1 MKKLLF
7 LLFLLPF
14 MAMAQVSTGQEQD
27 FDYGI
32 KNNSSQQILTPD
44 TLVTKGVDGTYGHT
58 SAYRLP
64 VSTATQDTI
73 NTKIASNAGLQ
84 NAYNFEPE
92 IVTSAIKGAVTVQE
106 GTGNDANNVLVGKNN
121 AGTTTF
127 SVSGTGDTDVNQLKL
142 PNTDINSSSKGFVL
156 KNSLPFIHDFHAGA
170 NPVQGGT
177 GKNLNIGYNSG
188 NFNSDNFNYA
198 STMVGYEAGLSNK
211 NGYSNT
217 GIGYFNLRLNEDG
230 FGNTALGTF
239 VLGNSVS
246 GTQNTALGWHSML
259 YSTSAS
265 SNTAV
270 GVESLWNN
278 LTGARNTAIGMRSGS
293 TNTGSDN
300 VFIGYN
306 AGSSFTGSNALYVG
320 NNIRTLIQGNFSGN
334 GFLRLN
340 GAGEFVVAPTR
351 KIIFNNP
358 TGVEASIG
366 WVNDINSP
374 TNAYLDA
381 FDYRFRTGGVVRLQI
396 ENSGAATFSSSIT
409 ATTYTGSATL
419 TGTPT
424 APTAPAGTNTTQI
437 ATTAFVQANKG
448 SDYRVSISGNNYM
461 WDNIRNGT
469 TTGYITFDWQESGL
483 QGKPSGFVFNGS
495 NTQKAYVRMINASS
509 DGDFRIGE
517 TFDYDGNRYVY
528 EYKKSTSTSPG
539 WRATNNLK
547 LGTSTAVSLTVDTM
561 ISNGKIRLKS
571 YTVATLPTGTQGDT
585 AYVTDAVSP
594 TYLGTLTG
602 GGSVVCPVFY
612 NGTAWVSH

>member
-44 TLVTKGVDGTYGHT
+44 TLVTKGADGTYGHT

-64 VSTATQDTI
+64 VSTATQAAIDV
-73 NTKIASNAGLQ
+73 KVASNAGLQ

-92 IVTSAIKGAVTVQE
+92 IVTSAIKGAVTLKR
-106 GTGNDANNVLVGKNN
+106 GSASDTDNILVGQNG

-127 SVSGTGDTDVNQLKL
+127 SVSGAGDTDVNQLKL
-142 PNTDINSSSKGFVL
+142 PNTDINSSAKGFVL

-437 ATTAFVQANKG
+437 ATTAFVQ
-448 SDYRVSISGNNYM
+448 
-461 WDNIRNGT
+461 
-469 TTGYITFDWQESGL
+469 
-483 QGKPSGFVFNGS
+483 SGFVPQIKITTTTSITTATVGSVTGLGQQGRNVVIDNGS
-495 NTQKAYVRMINASS
+495 NVINLTVNGTDGFCASYLKHGTGNITFVQGS
-509 DGDFRIGE
+509 GRTLIQVDGTAVLSGAV
-517 TFDYDGNRYVY
+517 G
-528 EYKKSTSTSPG
+528 
-539 WRATNNLK
+539 
-547 LGTSTAVSLTVDTM
+547 STATISSVGTTDYLM
-561 ISNGKIRLKS
+561 ISNK
-571 YTVATLPTGTQGDT
+571 
-585 AYVTDAVSP
+585 
-594 TYLGTLTG
+594 
-602 GGSVVCPVFY
+602 
-612 NGTAWVSH
+612 

>member
-32 KNNSSQQILTPD
+32 KNNSSQKILTPD
-44 TLVTKGVDGTYGHT
+44 TLVTKGADGTYGHT

-64 VSTATQDTI
+64 VSTATQAAIDV
-73 NTKIASNAGLQ
+73 KVASNAGLQ

-92 IVTSAIKGAVTVQE
+92 IVTSAIKGAVTLKR
-106 GTGNDANNVLVGKNN
+106 GSASDTDNILVGQNG

-127 SVSGTGDTDVNQLKL
+127 SVSGAGDTDVNQLKL
-142 PNTDINSSSKGFVL
+142 PNTDINSSAKGFVL

-437 ATTAFVQANKG
+437 ATTAFVQ
-448 SDYRVSISGNNYM
+448 
-461 WDNIRNGT
+461 
-469 TTGYITFDWQESGL
+469 
-483 QGKPSGFVFNGS
+483 SGFVPQIKITTTTSITTATVGSVTGLGQQGRNVVIDNGS
-495 NTQKAYVRMINASS
+495 NVINLTVNGTDGFCASYLKHGTGNITFMQGS
-509 DGDFRIGE
+509 GRTLIQVDGTAVLSGAV
-517 TFDYDGNRYVY
+517 G
-528 EYKKSTSTSPG
+528 
-539 WRATNNLK
+539 
-547 LGTSTAVSLTVDTM
+547 STATISSVGTTDYLS
-561 ISNGKIRLKS
+561 ISNK
-571 YTVATLPTGTQGDT
+571 
-585 AYVTDAVSP
+585 
-594 TYLGTLTG
+594 
-602 GGSVVCPVFY
+602 
-612 NGTAWVSH
+612 

>member
-44 TLVTKGVDGTYGHT
+44 TLVTKGADGTYGHT

-64 VSTATQDTI
+64 VSTATQAAIDV
-73 NTKIASNAGLQ
+73 KVASNAGLQ

-92 IVTSAIKGAVTVQE
+92 IVTSAIKGAVTLKR
-106 GTGNDANNVLVGKNN
+106 GSASDTDNILVGQNG

-127 SVSGTGDTDVNQLKL
+127 SVSGAGDTDVNQLKL
-142 PNTDINSSSKGFVL
+142 PNTDINSSAKGFVL

-437 ATTAFVQANKG
+437 ATTAFVQ
-448 SDYRVSISGNNYM
+448 
-461 WDNIRNGT
+461 
-469 TTGYITFDWQESGL
+469 
-483 QGKPSGFVFNGS
+483 SGFVPQIKITTTTSITTATVGSVTGLGQQGRNVVIDNGS
-495 NTQKAYVRMINASS
+495 NVINLTVNGTDGFCASYLKHGTGNITFMQGS
-509 DGDFRIGE
+509 GRTLVQVDGTAVLSGAV
-517 TFDYDGNRYVY
+517 G
-528 EYKKSTSTSPG
+528 
-539 WRATNNLK
+539 
-547 LGTSTAVSLTVDTM
+547 STATISSVGTTDYLM
-561 ISNGKIRLKS
+561 ISNK
-571 YTVATLPTGTQGDT
+571 
-585 AYVTDAVSP
+585 
-594 TYLGTLTG
+594 
-602 GGSVVCPVFY
+602 
-612 NGTAWVSH
+612 